1 MIWCLCQ
8 KKIHIFVVRN
18 EVGKNKHCC
27 QKWSWKKQTWL
38 HSYSSLSSCF
48 FFFLFFL
55 PLVFY
60 FFTLLFLNR
69 ARQFAMAP
77 IWRRSSR
84 LYLLLNL
91 RCFPF
96 LYFNS
101 GVKGTHPCVL
111 MFLSSPPPCL
121 PSSALCPKEMTL
133 PRATLSLHGH
143 LMACSDVTTG
153 RPVETEVRLVLFILS
168 ALVPR
173 LSGRGYIPPCLRCL
187 QVVPVARPWISLDSG
202 HMPPPVFFSLGGKVL
217 LLFIARY
224 LSFPSSVPLALSPL
238 CKDSSTSGSSVRLF
252 GRKLCCQPAH
262 WWLPRKTISNQE
274 QNYTWGRVF
283 QGKWE
288 GDMFTHT

>member
-1 MIWCLCQ
+1 MIWCWCQ

-153 RPVETEVRLVLFILS
+153 RPVETEVRLVLFI
-168 ALVPR
+168 
-173 LSGRGYIPPCLRCL
+173 
-187 QVVPVARPWISLDSG
+187 
-202 HMPPPVFFSLGGKVL
+202 
-217 LLFIARY
+217 ARY